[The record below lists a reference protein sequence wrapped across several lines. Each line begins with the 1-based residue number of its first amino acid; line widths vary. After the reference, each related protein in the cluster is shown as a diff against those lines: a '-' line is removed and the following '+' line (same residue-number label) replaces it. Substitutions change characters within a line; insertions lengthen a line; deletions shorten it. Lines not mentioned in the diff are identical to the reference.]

1 MIEFQDA
8 LKKSR
13 AYNLI
18 KHDID
23 TGNLSHAYM
32 VISPDVFAVQNLFR
46 LIACAVYC
54 KDACTTCPVCK
65 KVLNGNH
72 ADVKFI
78 NEDGK
83 KIKVEDV
90 AALIEDTE
98 TKPFES
104 DNKLYF
110 VNYADKMNPAAQN
123 KLLKT
128 LEEPQ
133 KAVSIFLGV
142 GSESAILD
150 TVKSRTKK
158 ITLDR
163 FSAGD
168 IKDALLSSGVADG
181 NATIAA
187 ACADGSGRVHDKVR
201 LALVQDGDD
210 QFMCKRHIRDSSCIF
225 LVAEISQR
233 PAARDALKRDGEH
246 DAVAGDVD
254 KQAALGCLEELAL
267 LTGARHTRHDG
278 LVCRFEPIE
287 REVFA
292 ARCPHTEVRED
303 HVQAAGGIE
312 ILHDLCLAA
321 VGDADDTVQLHLRPP
336 PRVR

>member
-54 KDACTTCPVCK
+54 KDTCTTCPVCK

-168 IKDALLSSGVADG
+168 IKDALLSSGVAVG

-187 ACADGSGRVHDKVR
+187 ACADGMLGRAK
-201 LALVQDGDD
+201 
-210 QFMCKRHIRDSSCIF
+210 
-225 LVAEISQR
+225 EISSNSAFSETFDR
-233 PAARDALKRDGEH
+233 AIFILNNLKKSSDVASFLNDKTLDKDNLPVFLDALSIVLRDMIATKTDKNLIMSKHKEWEIETLSKGFSL
-246 DAVAGDVD
+246 DALSNILYLVNEERKKLSFYVGSTGVVENLL
-254 KQAALGCLEELAL
+254 LGILE
-267 LTGARHTRHDG
+267 
-278 LVCRFEPIE
+278 VKYKC
-287 REVFA
+287 
-292 ARCPHTEVRED
+292 
-303 HVQAAGGIE
+303 Q
-312 ILHDLCLAA
+312 
-321 VGDADDTVQLHLRPP
+321 
-336 PRVR
+336 

>member
-32 VISPDVFAVQNLFR
+32 VISPDVFAVKNLFR

-110 VNYADKMNPAAQN
+110 VNSADKMNPAAQN

-168 IKDALLSSGVADG
+168 IKDALICSGVAVG

-187 ACADGSGRVHDKVR
+187 ACADGMLWRAKEIASNSAFSETFDRAIFILNNLKKSSDVASFLNDKTLDKDNLPV
-201 LALVQDGDD
+201 
-210 QFMCKRHIRDSSCIF
+210 F
-225 LVAEISQR
+225 L
-233 PAARDALKRDGEH
+233 DALSIVLRDMIAAKTDKNLIMSKHKEWEIETLSKGFSL
-246 DAVAGDVD
+246 DALSNILYLVNEERKKLSFYVGSTGVVENLL
-254 KQAALGCLEELAL
+254 LGILE
-267 LTGARHTRHDG
+267 
-278 LVCRFEPIE
+278 VKYKC
-287 REVFA
+287 
-292 ARCPHTEVRED
+292 
-303 HVQAAGGIE
+303 Q
-312 ILHDLCLAA
+312 
-321 VGDADDTVQLHLRPP
+321 
-336 PRVR
+336 

>member
-110 VNYADKMNPAAQN
+110 VNSADKMNPAAQN

-168 IKDALLSSGVADG
+168 IKDALICSGVAVG

-187 ACADGSGRVHDKVR
+187 ACADGMLWRAKEIASNSAFSETFDRAVFILNNLKKSSDVASFLNDKTLDKDNLPV
-201 LALVQDGDD
+201 
-210 QFMCKRHIRDSSCIF
+210 F
-225 LVAEISQR
+225 L
-233 PAARDALKRDGEH
+233 DALSIVLRDMIAAKTDKNLIMSKHKEWEIETLSKGFSL
-246 DAVAGDVD
+246 DALSNILYLVNEERKKLSFYVGSTGVVENLL
-254 KQAALGCLEELAL
+254 LGILE
-267 LTGARHTRHDG
+267 
-278 LVCRFEPIE
+278 VKYKC
-287 REVFA
+287 
-292 ARCPHTEVRED
+292 
-303 HVQAAGGIE
+303 Q
-312 ILHDLCLAA
+312 
-321 VGDADDTVQLHLRPP
+321 
-336 PRVR
+336 

>member
-110 VNYADKMNPAAQN
+110 VNSADKMNPAAQN

-168 IKDALLSSGVADG
+168 IKDALISSGVAVG

-187 ACADGSGRVHDKVR
+187 ACADGMLWRAKEIASNSAFSETFDRAIFILNNLKKSSDVASFLNDKTLDKDNLPVF
-201 LALVQDGDD
+201 LDVLSIVL
-210 QFMCKRHIRDSSCIF
+210 RDMIAAKTDKNLIMSKHKEW
-225 LVAEISQR
+225 EIETLSKGFSL
-233 PAARDALKRDGEH
+233 DALSNILYLVNEERKKLSFYVGSTGVVENLL
-246 DAVAGDVD
+246 
-254 KQAALGCLEELAL
+254 LGILE
-267 LTGARHTRHDG
+267 
-278 LVCRFEPIE
+278 VKYKC
-287 REVFA
+287 
-292 ARCPHTEVRED
+292 
-303 HVQAAGGIE
+303 Q
-312 ILHDLCLAA
+312 
-321 VGDADDTVQLHLRPP
+321 
-336 PRVR
+336 

>member
-110 VNYADKMNPAAQN
+110 VNSADKMNPAAQN

-168 IKDALLSSGVADG
+168 IKDALISSGVAVG

-187 ACADGSGRVHDKVR
+187 ACADGMLWRAKEIASNSAFSETFDRAIFILNNLKKSSDVASFLNDKTFDKDNLPV
-201 LALVQDGDD
+201 
-210 QFMCKRHIRDSSCIF
+210 F
-225 LVAEISQR
+225 L
-233 PAARDALKRDGEH
+233 DALSIVLRDMIAAKTDKNLIMSKHKEWEIETLSKGFSL
-246 DAVAGDVD
+246 DALSNILYLVNEERKKLSFYVGSTGVVENLL
-254 KQAALGCLEELAL
+254 LGILE
-267 LTGARHTRHDG
+267 
-278 LVCRFEPIE
+278 VKYKC
-287 REVFA
+287 
-292 ARCPHTEVRED
+292 
-303 HVQAAGGIE
+303 Q
-312 ILHDLCLAA
+312 
-321 VGDADDTVQLHLRPP
+321 
-336 PRVR
+336 

>member
-110 VNYADKMNPAAQN
+110 VNSADKMNPAAQN

-142 GSESAILD
+142 GSESTILD

-168 IKDALLSSGVADG
+168 IKDALICSGVAVG

-187 ACADGSGRVHDKVR
+187 ACADGMLWRAKEIASNSAFSETFDRAIFILNNLKKSSDVASFLNDKTLDKDNLPV
-201 LALVQDGDD
+201 
-210 QFMCKRHIRDSSCIF
+210 F
-225 LVAEISQR
+225 L
-233 PAARDALKRDGEH
+233 DALSIVLRDMIAAKTDKNLIMSKHKEWEIETLSKGFSL
-246 DAVAGDVD
+246 DALSNILYLVNEERKKLSFYVGSTGVVENLL
-254 KQAALGCLEELAL
+254 LGILE
-267 LTGARHTRHDG
+267 
-278 LVCRFEPIE
+278 VKYKC
-287 REVFA
+287 
-292 ARCPHTEVRED
+292 
-303 HVQAAGGIE
+303 Q
-312 ILHDLCLAA
+312 
-321 VGDADDTVQLHLRPP
+321 
-336 PRVR
+336 

>member
-110 VNYADKMNPAAQN
+110 VNSADKMNPAAQN

-168 IKDALLSSGVADG
+168 IKDALISSGVAVG

-187 ACADGSGRVHDKVR
+187 ACADGKLWRAK
-201 LALVQDGDD
+201 
-210 QFMCKRHIRDSSCIF
+210 
-225 LVAEISQR
+225 EISSNSAFSETFDR
-233 PAARDALKRDGEH
+233 AIFILNNLKKSSDVASFLNDKTLDKDNLPVFLDALSIVLRDMIAAKTDKNLIMSKHKEWEIETLSKGFSL
-246 DAVAGDVD
+246 DALSNILYLVNEERKKLSFYVGSTGVVENLL
-254 KQAALGCLEELAL
+254 LGILE
-267 LTGARHTRHDG
+267 
-278 LVCRFEPIE
+278 VKYKC
-287 REVFA
+287 
-292 ARCPHTEVRED
+292 
-303 HVQAAGGIE
+303 Q
-312 ILHDLCLAA
+312 
-321 VGDADDTVQLHLRPP
+321 
-336 PRVR
+336 

>member
-32 VISPDVFAVQNLFR
+32 VISPDVFAVKNLFR

-110 VNYADKMNPAAQN
+110 VNSADKMNPAAQN

-168 IKDALLSSGVADG
+168 IKDALLSSGVAVG

-187 ACADGSGRVHDKVR
+187 ACADGMLWRAKEIASNSAFSETFDRAIFILNNLKKSSDVASFLNDKTLDKDNLPV
-201 LALVQDGDD
+201 
-210 QFMCKRHIRDSSCIF
+210 F
-225 LVAEISQR
+225 L
-233 PAARDALKRDGEH
+233 DALSIVLRDMIAAKTDKNLIMSKHKEWEIETLSKGFSL
-246 DAVAGDVD
+246 DALSNILYLVNEERKKLSFYVGSTGVVENLL
-254 KQAALGCLEELAL
+254 LGILE
-267 LTGARHTRHDG
+267 
-278 LVCRFEPIE
+278 VKYKC
-287 REVFA
+287 
-292 ARCPHTEVRED
+292 
-303 HVQAAGGIE
+303 Q
-312 ILHDLCLAA
+312 
-321 VGDADDTVQLHLRPP
+321 
-336 PRVR
+336 

>member
-32 VISPDVFAVQNLFR
+32 VISPDVFAVKNLFR

-110 VNYADKMNPAAQN
+110 VNSADKMNPAAQN

-163 FSAGD
+163 FSADD
-168 IKDALLSSGVADG
+168 IKDALISSGVAVG

-187 ACADGSGRVHDKVR
+187 ACADGMLWRAKEIASNSAFSETFDRAIFILNNLKKSSDVASFLNDKTLDKDNLPV
-201 LALVQDGDD
+201 
-210 QFMCKRHIRDSSCIF
+210 F
-225 LVAEISQR
+225 L
-233 PAARDALKRDGEH
+233 DALSIVLRDMIAAKTDKNLIMSKHKEWEIETLSKGFSL
-246 DAVAGDVD
+246 DALSNILYLVNEERKKLSFYVGSTGVVENLL
-254 KQAALGCLEELAL
+254 LGILE
-267 LTGARHTRHDG
+267 
-278 LVCRFEPIE
+278 VKYKC
-287 REVFA
+287 
-292 ARCPHTEVRED
+292 
-303 HVQAAGGIE
+303 Q
-312 ILHDLCLAA
+312 
-321 VGDADDTVQLHLRPP
+321 
-336 PRVR
+336 

>member
-110 VNYADKMNPAAQN
+110 VNSADKMNPAAQN

-163 FSAGD
+163 FSADD
-168 IKDALLSSGVADG
+168 IKAALLSSGVAVG
-181 NATIAA
+181 NATIAD
-187 ACADGSGRVHDKVR
+187 ACADGMLWRAKEIASNSAFSETFDRAIFILNNLKKSSDVASFLNDKTLDKDNLPV
-201 LALVQDGDD
+201 
-210 QFMCKRHIRDSSCIF
+210 F
-225 LVAEISQR
+225 L
-233 PAARDALKRDGEH
+233 DALSIVLRDMIAAKTDKNLIMSKHKEWEIETLSKGFSL
-246 DAVAGDVD
+246 DALSNILYLVNEERKKLSFYVGSTGVVENLL
-254 KQAALGCLEELAL
+254 LGILE
-267 LTGARHTRHDG
+267 
-278 LVCRFEPIE
+278 VKYKC
-287 REVFA
+287 
-292 ARCPHTEVRED
+292 
-303 HVQAAGGIE
+303 Q
-312 ILHDLCLAA
+312 
-321 VGDADDTVQLHLRPP
+321 
-336 PRVR
+336 

>member
-23 TGNLSHAYM
+23 SGNLSHAYM

-110 VNYADKMNPAAQN
+110 VNSADKMNPAAQN

-168 IKDALLSSGVADG
+168 IKDALISSGVAVG

-187 ACADGSGRVHDKVR
+187 ACADGMLWRAKEIASNSAFSETFDRAIFILNNMKKSSDVASFLNDKTLDKDNLPV
-201 LALVQDGDD
+201 
-210 QFMCKRHIRDSSCIF
+210 F
-225 LVAEISQR
+225 L
-233 PAARDALKRDGEH
+233 DALSIVLRDMIAAKTDKNLIMSKHKEWEIETLSKGFSL
-246 DAVAGDVD
+246 DALSNILYLVNEERKKLSFYVGSTGVVENLL
-254 KQAALGCLEELAL
+254 LGILE
-267 LTGARHTRHDG
+267 
-278 LVCRFEPIE
+278 VKYKC
-287 REVFA
+287 
-292 ARCPHTEVRED
+292 
-303 HVQAAGGIE
+303 Q
-312 ILHDLCLAA
+312 
-321 VGDADDTVQLHLRPP
+321 
-336 PRVR
+336 

>member
-110 VNYADKMNPAAQN
+110 VNSADKMNPAAQN

-168 IKDALLSSGVADG
+168 IKGALISSGVAVG

-187 ACADGSGRVHDKVR
+187 ACADGMLWRAKEIASNSAFSETFDRAIFILNNLKKSSDVASFLNDKTLDKDNLPV
-201 LALVQDGDD
+201 
-210 QFMCKRHIRDSSCIF
+210 F
-225 LVAEISQR
+225 L
-233 PAARDALKRDGEH
+233 DALSIVLRDMIAAKTDKNLIMSKHKEWEIETLSKGFSL
-246 DAVAGDVD
+246 DALSNILYLVNEERKKLSFYVGSTGVVENLL
-254 KQAALGCLEELAL
+254 LGILE
-267 LTGARHTRHDG
+267 
-278 LVCRFEPIE
+278 VKYKC
-287 REVFA
+287 
-292 ARCPHTEVRED
+292 
-303 HVQAAGGIE
+303 Q
-312 ILHDLCLAA
+312 
-321 VGDADDTVQLHLRPP
+321 
-336 PRVR
+336 

>member
-1 MIEFQDA
+1 MIEFQSA

-18 KHDID
+18 KHDVD

-32 VISPDVFAVQNLFR
+32 VISPDVFAVQNLFKI
-46 LIACAVYC
+46 IACSVYC
-54 KDACTTCPVCK
+54 KDACLVCPTCK

-83 KIKVEDV
+83 KIKVEDIS
-90 AALIEDTE
+90 ALIEDTE

-104 DNKLYF
+104 DHKLYF
-110 VNYADKMNPAAQN
+110 VFSADKMNPASQN

-163 FSAGD
+163 FSEED
-168 IKDALLSSGVADG
+168 IKSALLSEGVSEEQ
-181 NATIAA
+181 ATIAS
-187 ACADGSGRVHDKVR
+187 ACADGMLWRAKEIASDSSFSETFNRAVFILNNLKKSSDVATFLNDKV
-201 LALVQDGDD
+201 LDKENLPV
-210 QFMCKRHIRDSSCIF
+210 F
-225 LVAEISQR
+225 L
-233 PAARDALKRDGEH
+233 DALSIVLRDMIVAKTDKRLIMSKHKEWEIE
-246 DAVAGDVD
+246 
-254 KQAALGCLEELAL
+254 ALSKGFSLEAL
-267 LTGARHTRHDG
+267 SNILY
-278 LVCRFEPIE
+278 LVNEE
-287 REVFA
+287 RKKLSFYVGSVGVVENLLLGILEVKYK
-292 ARCPHTEVRED
+292 C
-303 HVQAAGGIE
+303 Q
-312 ILHDLCLAA
+312 
-321 VGDADDTVQLHLRPP
+321 QQ
-336 PRVR
+336 

>member
-110 VNYADKMNPAAQN
+110 VNSADKMNPAAQN

-163 FSAGD
+163 FSADD
-168 IKDALLSSGVADG
+168 IKAALLSSGVAVG

-187 ACADGSGRVHDKVR
+187 ACADGMLWRAKEIASNSAFSETFDRAIFILNNLKKSSDVASFLNDKTLDKDNLPV
-201 LALVQDGDD
+201 
-210 QFMCKRHIRDSSCIF
+210 F
-225 LVAEISQR
+225 L
-233 PAARDALKRDGEH
+233 DALSIVLRDMIAAKTDKNLIMSKHKEWEIETLSKGFSL
-246 DAVAGDVD
+246 DALSNILYLVNEERKKLSFYVGSTGVVENLL
-254 KQAALGCLEELAL
+254 LGILE
-267 LTGARHTRHDG
+267 
-278 LVCRFEPIE
+278 VKYKC
-287 REVFA
+287 
-292 ARCPHTEVRED
+292 
-303 HVQAAGGIE
+303 Q
-312 ILHDLCLAA
+312 
-321 VGDADDTVQLHLRPP
+321 
-336 PRVR
+336 

>member
-110 VNYADKMNPAAQN
+110 VNSADKMNPAAQN

-168 IKDALLSSGVADG
+168 IKDALICSGVAVG

-187 ACADGSGRVHDKVR
+187 ACADGMLWRAK
-201 LALVQDGDD
+201 
-210 QFMCKRHIRDSSCIF
+210 
-225 LVAEISQR
+225 EISSNSAFSETFDR
-233 PAARDALKRDGEH
+233 AIFILNNLKKSSD
-246 DAVAGDVD
+246 VASFLND
-254 KQAALGCLEELAL
+254 KTLDKDNLPVF
-267 LTGARHTRHDG
+267 LTHSQS
-278 LVCRFEPIE
+278 F
-287 REVFA
+287 FA
-292 ARCPHTEVRED
+292 
-303 HVQAAGGIE
+303 I
-312 ILHDLCLAA
+312 
-321 VGDADDTVQLHLRPP
+321 
-336 PRVR
+336 

>member
-32 VISPDVFAVQNLFR
+32 VISPDVFAVKNLFR

-110 VNYADKMNPAAQN
+110 VNSADKMNPAAQN

-163 FSAGD
+163 FSAQD
-168 IKDALLSSGVADG
+168 IKDALISSGVAVG

-187 ACADGSGRVHDKVR
+187 ACADGMLWRAKEIASNSAFSETFDRAIFILNNLKKSSDVASFLNDKTLDKDNLPV
-201 LALVQDGDD
+201 
-210 QFMCKRHIRDSSCIF
+210 F
-225 LVAEISQR
+225 L
-233 PAARDALKRDGEH
+233 DALSIVLRDMI
-246 DAVAGDVD
+246 AAKTD
-254 KQAALGCLEELAL
+254 KTLIMSK
-267 LTGARHTRHDG
+267 HK
-278 LVCRFEPIE
+278 E
-287 REVFA
+287 REIETLSKGFSLDALSNILYLVNEERKKLSFYVGS
-292 ARCPHTEVRED
+292 TGVVENLLLGILEVKYKC
-303 HVQAAGGIE
+303 Q
-312 ILHDLCLAA
+312 
-321 VGDADDTVQLHLRPP
+321 
-336 PRVR
+336 

>member
-110 VNYADKMNPAAQN
+110 VNSADKMNPAAQN

-142 GSESAILD
+142 GSESTILD

-163 FSAGD
+163 FSADD
-168 IKDALLSSGVADG
+168 IKAALISSGVAVG

-187 ACADGSGRVHDKVR
+187 ACADGMLWRAKEIASNSAFSETFDRAIFILNNLKKSSDVASFLNDKTLDKDNLPV
-201 LALVQDGDD
+201 
-210 QFMCKRHIRDSSCIF
+210 F
-225 LVAEISQR
+225 L
-233 PAARDALKRDGEH
+233 DALSIVLRDMIAAKTDKNLIMSKHKEWEIETLSKGFSL
-246 DAVAGDVD
+246 DALSNILYLVNEERKKLSFYVGSTGVVENLL
-254 KQAALGCLEELAL
+254 LGILE
-267 LTGARHTRHDG
+267 
-278 LVCRFEPIE
+278 VKYKC
-287 REVFA
+287 
-292 ARCPHTEVRED
+292 
-303 HVQAAGGIE
+303 Q
-312 ILHDLCLAA
+312 
-321 VGDADDTVQLHLRPP
+321 
-336 PRVR
+336 